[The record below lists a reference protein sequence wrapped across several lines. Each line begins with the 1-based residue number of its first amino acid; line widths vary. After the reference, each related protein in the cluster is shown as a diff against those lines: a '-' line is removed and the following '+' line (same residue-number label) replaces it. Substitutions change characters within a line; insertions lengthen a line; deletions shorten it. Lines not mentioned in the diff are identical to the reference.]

1 MILVT
6 RNVDANR
13 GGLVHCHFENANHEL
28 LPGMFLN
35 GSFELDNKKVMAVP
49 ESAVV
54 RFEGKQYVFL
64 AKDSANFE
72 IKEVETGLV
81 QMVKLS

>member
-1 MILVT
+1 M
-6 RNVDANR
+6 DENR

-35 GSFELDNKKVMAVP
+35 GSFELDNKRAIVVP

-54 RFEGKQYVFL
+54 RYQSKPYIFI
-64 AKDSANFE
+64 AKIPVDL
-72 IKEVETGLV
+72 K
-81 QMVKLS
+81 